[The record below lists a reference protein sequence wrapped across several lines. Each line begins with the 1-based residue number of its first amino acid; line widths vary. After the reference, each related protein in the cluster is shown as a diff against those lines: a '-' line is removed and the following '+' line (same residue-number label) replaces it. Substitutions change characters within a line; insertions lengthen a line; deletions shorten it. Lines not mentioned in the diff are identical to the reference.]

1 MTADQAR
8 ALFVSTAQQYLG
20 ITEQSGAHQEIIR
33 IYNSIRP
40 LPRGY
45 VMTTS
50 QPWCAAFVSAVAQLC
65 AMTDI
70 VPPECSCWYMMRGF
84 QALGAWTE
92 DDAYVPRP
100 GDVIFYDWEDTGAG
114 NNLGVPDHEGIVE
127 RTQGNIIVLIEGNY
141 GDTVDRRYLP
151 VGARYIRGFGLPD
164 FSGWAQTH
172 SGPITPPGGEGSKMT
187 MLSQGSAGYQ
197 VRVAQS
203 LLIMN
208 GYSCGYYGADGIFGP
223 ATRSAVRRYQSAR
236 GLAVDGIV
244 GVNTWN
250 ALLGV

>member
-1 MTADQAR
+1 MTAGQAR
-8 ALFVSTAQQYLG
+8 QLFVSTAQQYIG
-20 ITEQSGAHQEIIR
+20 ITEYSGAHKELIR

-45 VMTTS
+45 VMTTA
-50 QPWCAAFVSAVAQLC
+50 QPWCAAFVSAIAQLC
-65 AMTDI
+65 DMTGI
-70 VPPECSCWYMMRGF
+70 VPPECSCYYMMTGF
-84 QALGAWTE
+84 QSLGEWTE
-92 DDAYVPRP
+92 NDGYVPNA

-114 NNLGVPDHEGIVE
+114 NNLGSPDHVGIVE
-127 RTQGNIIVLIEGNY
+127 RVQGSAIVLIEGNY

-151 VGARYIRGFGLPD
+151 VGAQYIRGFGTPD
-164 FSGWAQTH
+164 FSAWAQTH
-172 SGPITPPGGEGSKMT
+172 SGPVTPPSGEGSKMT
-187 MLSQGSAGYQ
+187 MLSQGSVGYQ

-208 GYSCGYYGADGIFGP
+208 GYSCGVYGADGVFGS
-223 ATRSAVRRYQSAR
+223 ATRAAVRRYQSAK

-244 GVNTWN
+244 GPYTWN